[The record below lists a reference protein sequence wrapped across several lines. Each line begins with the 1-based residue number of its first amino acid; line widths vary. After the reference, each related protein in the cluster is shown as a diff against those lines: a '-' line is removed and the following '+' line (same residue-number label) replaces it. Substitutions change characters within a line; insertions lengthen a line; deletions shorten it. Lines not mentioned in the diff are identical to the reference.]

1 MNDVSTVR
9 LYVLRATYLLIAGG
23 QAVVTWPSIISHS
36 PQWPLMSSVVACM
49 LGAMA
54 LIAALGIRYPLQM
67 IPILLFELAWKTI
80 WLTAVAL
87 PLYLSGTMDTRTE
100 QSAME
105 CLLVVIVLV
114 ALPWRYVV
122 ANYALKPGERW
133 SSASGRS
140 GLPTA
145 RSGVV

>member
-1 MNDVSTVR
+1 MKDVSTVR
-9 LYVLRATYLLIAGG
+9 LCVLRATYLLIAGG

-54 LIAALGIRYPLQM
+54 LIAALGIRYSLQM

-87 PLYLSGTMDTRTE
+87 PLWLGGTMDARTAE
-100 QSAME
+100 TAGE
-105 CLLVVIVLV
+105 CLMVVIVLV

-122 ANYALKPGERW
+122 ANYVLKDGERW
-133 SSASGRS
+133 ATTRSAHATDKV
-140 GLPTA
+140 TA
-145 RSGVV
+145 V

>member
-1 MNDVSTVR
+1 MNDVSIVR
-9 LYVLRATYLLIAGG
+9 LYVLRATYLLLAGG

-36 PQWPLMSSVVACM
+36 PQWSLMSSVVACM

-87 PLYLSGTMDTRTE
+87 PLWLAGTMDARTT
-100 QSAME
+100 QSAIE
-105 CLLVVIVLV
+105 CLMVVIVLV
-114 ALPWRYVV
+114 ALPWRYVF
-122 ANYALKPGERW
+122 ANYLFKDGEHW
-133 SSASGRS
+133 
-140 GLPTA
+140 TA
-145 RSGVV
+145 RQVGAETRPVVRA